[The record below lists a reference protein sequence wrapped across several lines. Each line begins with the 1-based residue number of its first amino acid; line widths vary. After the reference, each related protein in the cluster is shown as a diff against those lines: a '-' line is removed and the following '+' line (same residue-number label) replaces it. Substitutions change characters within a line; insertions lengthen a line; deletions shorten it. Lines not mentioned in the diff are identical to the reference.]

1 MRYND
6 KNFSKFQE
14 RQRNGDDQLE
24 NWQRA
29 SERKIRR
36 ERDHRHANFYMRYLI
51 QFFEKE
57 WWLALETRD
66 KEHVYSSYYNQEEM
80 LKLEE
85 DLHMWS
91 NFEWF
96 DTWEEWRQHIL
107 DTVKP
112 NKVKLRELRVKKLG
126 L

>member
-6 KNFSKFQE
+6 RNFSKFQE
-14 RQRNGDDQLE
+14 RQRNGDELE
-24 NWQRA
+24 NWLRV

-36 ERDHRHANFYMRYLI
+36 ERDHRHATFYMQCLTK
-51 QFFEKE
+51 FFEKE

-66 KEHVYSSYYNQEEM
+66 KEQVYTSYYNQEEM
-80 LKLEE
+80 RKEE
-85 DLHMWS
+85 DDAHMWS

-96 DTWEEWRQHIL
+96 DTWDEWRQHIL
-107 DTVKP
+107 DTVQP
-112 NKVKLRELRVKKLG
+112 NRAKLRELRVKKLG

>member
-51 QFFEKE
+51 HFFEKE

-96 DTWEEWRQHIL
+96 DTWEEWKQHIL

-112 NKVKLRELRVKKLG
+112 NKAKLRELRVKKLG

>member
-6 KNFSKFQE
+6 RNFSKYQE
-14 RQRNGDDQLE
+14 RQRDGDDQLA

-36 ERDHRHANFYMRYLI
+36 ERDHRHTTFYMQCLI
-51 QFFEKE
+51 KFFEKE
-57 WWLALETRD
+57 WWLALETKD
-66 KEHVYSSYYNQEEM
+66 KEHVYTSYYNQEQI
-80 LKLEE
+80 LKEGG
-85 DLHMWS
+85 DAHMWS

-96 DTWEEWRQHIL
+96 DTWEEWKQHIL

-112 NKVKLRELRVKKLG
+112 NKAKLRELRVKKLG
-126 L
+126 I

>member
-1 MRYND
+1 MRYKD
-6 KNFSKFQE
+6 KNFSKYQE

-36 ERDHRHANFYMRYLI
+36 ERDHRHATFYMQYLTK
-51 QFFEKE
+51 FFEKE

-66 KEHVYSSYYNQEEM
+66 KEHVYTSYYNQEEM
-80 LKLEE
+80 LKEE
-85 DLHMWS
+85 RDMWS

-96 DTWEEWRQHIL
+96 DTWDEWRQHTL

-112 NKVKLRELRVKKLG
+112 NKAKLRELRVKKLG
-126 L
+126 I

>member
-14 RQRNGDDQLE
+14 RQRNGDELE

-51 QFFEKE
+51 HFFEKE

-66 KEHVYSSYYNQEEM
+66 KEHVYSSYYNQEE
-80 LKLEE
+80 KEE
-85 DLHMWS
+85 IDAHMWS

-96 DTWEEWRQHIL
+96 DTWDEWKQHIL

-112 NKVKLRELRVKKLG
+112 NKAKLRELRVKKLG